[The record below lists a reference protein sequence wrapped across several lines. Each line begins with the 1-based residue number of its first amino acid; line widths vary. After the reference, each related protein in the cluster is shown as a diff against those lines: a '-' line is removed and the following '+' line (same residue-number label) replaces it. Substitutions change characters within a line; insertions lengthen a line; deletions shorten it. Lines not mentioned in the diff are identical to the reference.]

1 MAKKLINAYTQLD
14 LNLPE
19 NQSKLENLENG
30 ELVVQSSKGDELK
43 IWGRTA
49 DGSVA
54 SVPTT
59 QDVTDIVDEKVSDI
73 KISINMDGYA
83 RIDKLS
89 TINGQ
94 PIYNENGPTNI
105 VISGGEGGDVVIP
118 ENVATLDDVQG
129 VQDSLDAYK
138 GEVTTS
144 LGNKVETSDFEA
156 YKEEVTNALDVK
168 VNGYSKSEVDTLLLS
183 KSDVGVSF
191 TKEETTKFLNKKAN
205 STEVYTKEEV
215 NNLVSTLPTF
225 KVEVV
230 ENLPTENISETTM
243 YLVPTGESSEDGSLY
258 TTYLYSNGDWKILG
272 TQSLNLNNYDT
283 SSKVDTKIAA
293 ALNIASSNAE
303 TLLATE
309 LSDVLRVG
317 TGVTSND
324 FNTFKGEVYTKE
336 EVDEIVE
343 NLPSSPVD
351 ESVLEKYVKKT
362 GLKTINGNSLLLTGE
377 EGESTDILIIGGGG
391 DVDVETL
398 KNTFVEK
405 TIYEGKI
412 KEIESELDSIEE
424 DVDRKVEK
432 SIYEAKIKAV
442 DNTLAQKADT
452 TYVTNYVQATLAEKE
467 SYGMVVIPETV
478 YEKLIING
486 EVYWNDVLLTYNEN
500 NIYLLYDETEEQ
512 EELPTVNIPDFSAPE
527 VTLLSNYKPSEAIV
541 ITGVTV
547 LNLNGKQITAP
558 LHGLNGEVVETE
570 SDATDSYGLLVKE
583 GGDITIN
590 GEGVIEAQPTTYSMA
605 VWAQGGKVTINGGTF
620 KNGGDGCDLIYASAG
635 GQVEIYGGE
644 FIATEYVGNE
654 PGTTNPHCAL
664 NIKNSDR
671 DNSDIKVYGGRFY
684 KFDPANNLS
693 EPNPSTSWLEK
704 HPNGF
709 VAEGYKSVQDG
720 DWFEV
725 IPE

>member
-19 NQSKLENLENG
+19 NQTKLEDLENG
-30 ELVVQSSKGDELK
+30 ELVVQSSKGDELR

-59 QDVTDIVDEKVSDI
+59 QDVTNIVDEKVSDI

-138 GEVTTS
+138 EEVTAA

-156 YKEEVTNALDVK
+156 YKEEVANALDVK

-183 KSDVGVSF
+183 KSDVGVSY
-191 TKEETTKFLNKKAN
+191 TKAETTTLLNKKAN
-205 STEVYTKEEV
+205 ALDVYTRAQVDE
-215 NNLVSTLPTF
+215 LVSTLPTF
-225 KVEVV
+225 NIEVV
-230 ENLPTENISETTM
+230 DVLPTEGISETTM
-243 YLVPTGESSEDGSLY
+243 YLVPTVVEPVLVDLQESLY
-258 TTYLYSNGDWKILG
+258 TLYIYSNGEWKALG
-272 TQSLNLNNYDT
+272 SQSLNFNNYY
-283 SSKVDTKIAA
+283 TKDEVGGLLETAIETAA
-293 ALNIASSNAE
+293 SNAE

-317 TGVTSND
+317 TGVTSED

-336 EVDEIVE
+336 EVNEIVE

-351 ESVLEKYVKKT
+351 ESVLEDYVKKT

-405 TIYEGKI
+405 SVYEQEIDGIETELGK
-412 KEIESELDSIEE
+412 
-424 DVDRKVEK
+424 KVNQTV
-432 SIYEAKIKAV
+432 YDAKMKVV
-442 DNTLAQKADT
+442 DNTLGQKADT
-452 TYVTNYVQATLAEKE
+452 TYVTEYVDQVLNTT
-467 SYGMVVIPETV
+467 GTPTMVVLPESV
-478 YEKLIING
+478 YNTLETEG
-486 EVYWNDVLLTYNEN
+486 RVVYNEVEYLYN
-500 NIYLLYDETEEQ
+500 ESVIYYLYEDEE
-512 EELPTVNIPDFSAPE
+512 
-527 VTLLSNYKPSEAIV
+527 
-541 ITGVTV
+541 
-547 LNLNGKQITAP
+547 
-558 LHGLNGEVVETE
+558 
-570 SDATDSYGLLVKE
+570 
-583 GGDITIN
+583 
-590 GEGVIEAQPTTYSMA
+590 
-605 VWAQGGKVTINGGTF
+605 
-620 KNGGDGCDLIYASAG
+620 
-635 GQVEIYGGE
+635 
-644 FIATEYVGNE
+644 
-654 PGTTNPHCAL
+654 
-664 NIKNSDR
+664 
-671 DNSDIKVYGGRFY
+671 
-684 KFDPANNLS
+684 
-693 EPNPSTSWLEK
+693 
-704 HPNGF
+704 
-709 VAEGYKSVQDG
+709 
-720 DWFEV
+720 
-725 IPE
+725 

>member
-19 NQSKLENLENG
+19 NQTKLDNLANG
-30 ELVVQSSKGDELK
+30 ELVVQSSKGDELR

-54 SVPTT
+54 SVPTA
-59 QDVTDIVDEKVSDI
+59 QDVTDIVDAKVSDI
-73 KISINMDGYA
+73 KININMDGYA

-89 TINGQ
+89 KINGQ

-105 VISGGEGGDVVIP
+105 IISGGEGGNVVIP
-118 ENVATLDDVQG
+118 DNVATLDDVKG
-129 VQDSLDAYK
+129 VQDSL
-138 GEVTTS
+138 
-144 LGNKVETSDFEA
+144 NA
-156 YKEEVTNALDVK
+156 YKEEVNAALDAK
-168 VNGYSKSEVDTLLLS
+168 INGYTKSEVETLLLS
-183 KSDVGVSF
+183 KSNVGVSY
-191 TKEETTKFLNKKAN
+191 TKVETNNLLNKKAN

-215 NNLVSTLPTF
+215 NNLVSALPTF

-230 ENLPTENISETTM
+230 EKLPTENISETTM
-243 YLVPTGESSEDGSLY
+243 YLVPTGEGSENGSLY
-258 TTYLYSNGDWKILG
+258 TTYIYSNGEWKTLG
-272 TQSLNLNNYDT
+272 TQSLKFDNYDT
-283 SSKVDTKIAA
+283 RVEVNAKVAA
-293 ALNIASSNAE
+293 ALETAASKAE

-317 TGVTSND
+317 AGVTSGD
-324 FNTFKGEVYTKE
+324 FELFKKDIYTKK
-336 EVDEIVE
+336 EVNEIID
-343 NLPSSPVD
+343 NLPSSPID
-351 ESVLEKYVKKT
+351 ESVLKNYVKKT
-362 GLKTINGNSLLLTGE
+362 GIKTINGQSLLLTGE
-377 EGESTDILIIGGGG
+377 EGEPTDINISGGS
-391 DVDVETL
+391 VDVNTL
-398 KNTFVEK
+398 KDTFVENSVYQQEIK
-405 TIYEGKI
+405 DIETELGK
-412 KEIESELDSIEE
+412 KLD
-424 DVDRKVEK
+424 K
-432 SIYEAKIKAV
+432 SIHDSRVIVV
-442 DNTLAQKADT
+442 DDKLNKKADI

-478 YEKLIING
+478 YEKLLKNG
-486 EVYWNDVLLTYNEN
+486 EVYWNDILLTYNEN
-500 NIYLLYDETEEQ
+500 NIYFLYDENEEQ

-527 VTLLSNYKPSEAIV
+527 VKLLSNYNPSEAIV

-547 LNLNGKQITAP
+547 LNLNGKQITGP
-558 LHGLNGEVVETE
+558 LLGLNGEVVETE

-590 GEGVIEAQPTTYSMA
+590 GEGIIEAQPTTYSMA
-605 VWAQGGKVTINGGTF
+605 VWAQGGKVTISGGTF

-654 PGTTNPHCAL
+654 PGTTNPHSAL

-671 DNSDIKVYGGRFY
+671 DISDIKVYGGRFY
-684 KFDPANNLS
+684 KFDPSNNLS

>member
-19 NQSKLENLENG
+19 NQTKLDNLANG
-30 ELVVQSSKGDELK
+30 ELVVQSSKGDELR

-49 DGSVA
+49 DGNVA

-59 QDVTDIVDEKVSDI
+59 QDVTDIVDAKVSDI
-73 KISINMDGYA
+73 KININMDGYA
-83 RIDKLS
+83 KIDKLS

-105 VISGGEGGDVVIP
+105 VISGGDVVIP
-118 ENVATLDDVQG
+118 DNVATLDDVQG

-138 GEVTTS
+138 EVV
-144 LGNKVETSDFEA
+144 NA
-156 YKEEVTNALDVK
+156 ALDAK
-168 VNGYSKSEVDTLLLS
+168 INGYTKSEVDTLLLS
-183 KSDVGVSF
+183 KSDVGVSY
-191 TKEETTKFLNKKAN
+191 TKVQTDNFLNKKAD
-205 STEVYTKEEV
+205 STDVYTKEEV
-215 NNLVSTLPTF
+215 NNLVSALPTF

-230 ENLPTENISETTM
+230 EKLPTENISETTM

-258 TTYLYSNGDWKILG
+258 TTYIRSNGDWKILG
-272 TQSLNLNNYDT
+272 KQSLNFNDYDT
-283 SSKVDTKIAA
+283 RGEVDNKISD
-293 ALNIASSNAE
+293 ALGIASSNAE
-303 TLLATE
+303 ALLAAE
-309 LSDVLRVG
+309 LSNVLRVG
-317 TGVTSND
+317 TGVTSGD
-324 FNTFKGEVYTKE
+324 FETFKKGIYTKK
-336 EVDEIVE
+336 EVDDIID
-343 NLPSSPVD
+343 NLPSSPID
-351 ESVLEKYVKKT
+351 ESVLEDYVKKT

-391 DVDVETL
+391 DVDVNTL
-398 KNTFVEK
+398 KNIFVENS
-405 TIYEGKI
+405 IYNEKI
-412 KEIESELDSIEE
+412 KKIESELDSIEK
-424 DVDRKVEK
+424 DVDRKIDK

-452 TYVTNYVQATLAEKE
+452 TYVTDYVQATLAEKE

-478 YEKLIING
+478 YEKLIKNG
-486 EVYWNDVLLTYNEN
+486 EVYWNEVLLTYNEN
-500 NIYLLYDETEEQ
+500 NIYFLYDEDEEQ

-527 VTLLSNYKPSEAIV
+527 VKLLNNYNPSEAIV

-570 SDATDSYGLLVKE
+570 SDATDSYGLWVKD

-590 GEGVIEAQPTTYSMA
+590 GEGIIEAQPTTYSMA

-684 KFDPANNLS
+684 KFDPSNNLS

>member
-59 QDVTDIVDEKVSDI
+59 QDVTNIVDEKVSDI

-138 GEVTTS
+138 GEVTTA

-168 VNGYSKSEVDTLLLS
+168 VNGYSKSEIDTLLLS
-183 KSDVGVSF
+183 KSDVGVSY
-191 TKEETTKFLNKKAN
+191 TKAETTTLLNKKAN
-205 STEVYTKEEV
+205 ALDVYTRAQVDE
-215 NNLVSTLPTF
+215 LVSALPTF

-230 ENLPTENISETTM
+230 DVLPTEGISETTM
-243 YLVPTGESSEDGSLY
+243 YLVPTGEGSEDGSLY
-258 TTYLYSNGDWKILG
+258 TTYLYSNGEWKTLG
-272 TQSLNLNNYDT
+272 TQSLKLDNYDT
-283 SSKVDTKIAA
+283 RDEVDTKVAA
-293 ALNIASSNAE
+293 AIETAASNAE

-317 TGVTSND
+317 TGVTSED
-324 FNTFKGEVYTKE
+324 FNIFKGEVYTKE
-336 EVDEIVE
+336 EVDAIVE

-351 ESVLEKYVKKT
+351 ESVLEDYVKKT

-405 TIYEGKI
+405 SVYEQEIGGIETELGK
-412 KEIESELDSIEE
+412 
-424 DVDRKVEK
+424 KVNQTV
-432 SIYEAKIKAV
+432 YDAKMKVV
-442 DNTLAQKADT
+442 DNTLGQKADT
-452 TYVTNYVQATLAEKE
+452 TYVTEYVDQVLNTT
-467 SYGMVVIPETV
+467 GTPTMVVLPESV
-478 YEKLIING
+478 YNTLETEG
-486 EVYWNDVLLTYNEN
+486 RVVYNEVEYLYN
-500 NIYLLYDETEEQ
+500 ESVIYYLYEDEE
-512 EELPTVNIPDFSAPE
+512 
-527 VTLLSNYKPSEAIV
+527 
-541 ITGVTV
+541 
-547 LNLNGKQITAP
+547 
-558 LHGLNGEVVETE
+558 
-570 SDATDSYGLLVKE
+570 
-583 GGDITIN
+583 
-590 GEGVIEAQPTTYSMA
+590 
-605 VWAQGGKVTINGGTF
+605 
-620 KNGGDGCDLIYASAG
+620 
-635 GQVEIYGGE
+635 
-644 FIATEYVGNE
+644 
-654 PGTTNPHCAL
+654 
-664 NIKNSDR
+664 
-671 DNSDIKVYGGRFY
+671 
-684 KFDPANNLS
+684 
-693 EPNPSTSWLEK
+693 
-704 HPNGF
+704 
-709 VAEGYKSVQDG
+709 
-720 DWFEV
+720 
-725 IPE
+725 